1 MNGILEDLPASSI
14 VHPTVVLRYKTRG
27 IFELSIS
34 IKTVGL
40 LQPIIVRPLNS
51 SFEIVAGNRRY
62 EACKLLKWRKIPCHI
77 LELDDRGAFEV
88 SLVENVQ
95 RHTLNPIEEAQAFKK
110 YVSDFGWGGVSELSR
125 RLSKSPSYISKRM
138 KLLELPR
145 DILELIS
152 ASDLHVSTA
161 EELLS
166 IDNKRK
172 QSELASLIKKGQ
184 ISSKNART
192 IIRDELEE
200 LNPCTLSGHET
211 NNNEEII
218 FKAFDKSV
226 ISLRIAL
233 NQLATIMES
242 FDESWIFY
250 DTLLQHKNM
259 LHAQIDLLIRQ
270 KKRYRRVSR
279 ISRYKIFRRR
289 KISSSLTLS
298 KPIKN
303 SSTGLI

>member
-1 MNGILEDLPASSI
+1 MFVPQYSEISTKGIVEDLPASSI
-14 VHPTVVLRYKTRG
+14 VHPTVVLRYKTKG
-27 IFELSIS
+27 IFELSFS

-40 LQPIIVRPLNS
+40 LQPVIVRPINS

-62 EACKLLKWRKIPCHI
+62 EACKLLKWRKIPCYI

-110 YVSDFGWGGVSELSR
+110 YVTDFGWGGVSELSR
-125 RLSKSPSYISKRM
+125 RLSKSSSYISKRM

-145 DILELIS
+145 DILELIT
-152 ASDLHVSTA
+152 ASDLYVSTA
-161 EELLS
+161 EELLA

-200 LNPCTLSGHET
+200 LSLSTLSSYKT
-211 NNNEEII
+211 NNNEENI
-218 FKAFDKSV
+218 FKAFDKTV
-226 ISLRIAL
+226 IALRIAL
-233 NQLATIMES
+233 NQLATIMET

-259 LHAQIDLLIRQ
+259 LHGQIDLLIRQ
-270 KKRYRRVSR
+270 KIKYRRVCWASH
-279 ISRYKIFRRR
+279 YKIFRRR
-289 KISSSLTLS
+289 KISAHN
-298 KPIKN
+298 PV
-303 SSTGLI
+303 